1 MHRLTGGGWKRKRRP
16 RSPQVGRPGRKLRE
30 YRPWDLPTTTPP
42 RLPPTL
48 HGRFCK
54 SELVNALRGINHYL
68 MRWATQKFKRL
79 RRRRHRAWVRL
90 GDVASRYPNLFAH
103 WQFGVRP

>member
-1 MHRLTGGGWKRKRRP
+1 
-16 RSPQVGRPGRKLRE
+16 
-30 YRPWDLPTTTPP
+30 
-42 RLPPTL
+42 
-48 HGRFCK
+48 
-54 SELVNALRGINHYL
+54 

-79 RRRRHRAWVRL
+79 RRRRHRAWERL

>member
-1 MHRLTGGGWKRKRRP
+1 VRGWIND
-16 RSPQVGRPGRKLRE
+16 
-30 YRPWDLPTTTPP
+30 Y
-42 RLPPTL
+42 
-48 HGRFCK
+48 GRFYK
-54 SELVNALRGINHYL
+54 SELVYVLKSINHYL

-79 RRRRHRAWVRL
+79 RRRRHRAWERL